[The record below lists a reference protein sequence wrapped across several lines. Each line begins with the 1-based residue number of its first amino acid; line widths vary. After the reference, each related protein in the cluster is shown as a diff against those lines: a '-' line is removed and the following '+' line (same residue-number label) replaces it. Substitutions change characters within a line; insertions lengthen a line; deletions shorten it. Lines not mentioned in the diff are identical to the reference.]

1 MNDALLAANQGMVTI
16 VVLLDYS
23 AAFDTVDN
31 AIALDILEKNS
42 EYRIFAYS
50 GSAVTWRVVHSQ
62 S

>member
-1 MNDALLAANQGMVTI
+1 MNDGLLAADQGMVTI

-31 AIALDILEKNS
+31 AIALDILERNS

-50 GSAVTWRVVHSQ
+50 GSAVIYQVVHSQ